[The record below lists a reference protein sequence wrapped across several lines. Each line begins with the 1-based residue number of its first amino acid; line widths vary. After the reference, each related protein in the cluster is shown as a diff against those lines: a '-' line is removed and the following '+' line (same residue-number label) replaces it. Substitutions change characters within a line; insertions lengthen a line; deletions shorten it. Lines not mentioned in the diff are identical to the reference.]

1 MMDVNT
7 TKASKKAAPEA
18 TTNVSNV
25 EVKLTSPPYDL
36 TSPHPMHQ
44 PPKMMALQP
53 MTMLQ
58 ESTRTLSLLLTLQ
71 QVSRITALLPL
82 HHPSFLF
89 SSQPGNPTQIPS
101 IHPQNLHSRV
111 PKARNF
117 AVMLCEED
125 GETYIKTEDGTWAM
139 VPVCEG
145 FSQPNLMRAPS
156 INIQTS

>member
-1 MMDVNT
+1 MDVNT

-18 TTNVSNV
+18 TTNDSNV
-25 EVKLTSPPYDL
+25 EVKLTSPPYVL

-53 MTMLQ
+53 MTMFQ
-58 ESTRTLSLLLTLQ
+58 ESTRTLF
-71 QVSRITALLPL
+71 LPL

-89 SSQPGNPTQIPS
+89 SSQPENPTQIPS
-101 IHPQNLHSRV
+101 IHPQNLRSRL

-125 GETYIKTEDGTWAM
+125 RETYIKTEDGTWAM

-145 FSQPNLMRAPS
+145 FSQPNLMREPS
-156 INIQTS
+156 INIQTA